1 MGYQPYTEN
10 SFYPGLIS
18 EERQQK
24 LQRFD
29 FSFNEITADDVV
41 WLLSKAVP
49 GTAYTAL
56 RWVRDKFGE
65 EAAQELAREMGYQ
78 SGAAI
83 FNTYRA
89 KIGVPPGEP
98 LTPEQFVEF
107 QDTAHM
113 TMGVDSSYAFSGYD
127 EEKAWVSRQRCAFGG
142 FGPYTN
148 APPSLR
154 GICTY
159 AELGFI
165 SAYKELQP
173 TMIWNNIHNMGVPE
187 VVGAVGKAIC
197 GFMMWMTIPEHLR
210 EREQAGAGA
219 GA

>member
-10 SFYPGLIS
+10 SFYPGQIS
-18 EERQQK
+18 EERQQQ

-29 FSFNEITADDVV
+29 FHFSEITADDVV

-49 GTAYTAL
+49 GGSYLAL
-56 RWVRDKFGE
+56 GWVRDKFGE

-78 SGAAI
+78 AGKGI
-83 FNTYRA
+83 FSTYRA
-89 KIGVPPGEP
+89 KVGAAPGEP
-98 LTPEQFVEF
+98 LTPEQFVQF
-107 QDTAHM
+107 QDSAHM
-113 TMGVDSSYAFSGYD
+113 TMGVDSSFAFSGYD
-127 EEKAWVSRQRCAFGG
+127 DDKAWVSRQRCGFGG

-173 TMIWNNIHNMGVPE
+173 TMSWNNVHNMGVPE

-197 GFMMWMTIPEHLR
+197 GFMMWMTIPQHLLDR
-210 EREQAGAGA
+210 ELAAAGA
-219 GA
+219 